1 MEKRQNFSR
10 KREAI
15 LATIRGTKVHPTAE
29 WVYQQLK
36 PAYPDLSLGTVYR
49 NISQFKNDGV
59 IISVGVVNGQE
70 RFDGDLKPHTH
81 FICTSCGAVIDIPGE
96 FISQRVNKQVA
107 QEHGLQV
114 ESNEVIF
121 RGTCSECLQRH

>member
-1 MEKRQNFSR
+1 MG
-10 KREAI
+10 
-15 LATIRGTKVHPTAE
+15 LP
-29 WVYQQLK
+29 
-36 PAYPDLSLGTVYR
+36 VYR

>member
-15 LATIRGTKVHPTAE
+15 LAAIRGTKVHPTAE